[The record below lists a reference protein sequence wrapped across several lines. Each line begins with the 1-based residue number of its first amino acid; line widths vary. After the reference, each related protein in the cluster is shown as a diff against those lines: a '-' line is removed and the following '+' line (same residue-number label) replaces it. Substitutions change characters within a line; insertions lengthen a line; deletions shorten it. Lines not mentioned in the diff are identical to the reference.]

1 VNYIP
6 LPVPNKLVRPV
17 TRIGSRLGC
26 KLAGFMGMPEAAV
39 DKYRPSS
46 RLICQI
52 RLAWKIRYMNAE
64 AQAKR
69 MHC

>member
-1 VNYIP
+1 
-6 LPVPNKLVRPV
+6 
-17 TRIGSRLGC
+17 
-26 KLAGFMGMPEAAV
+26 MGMPEAAV